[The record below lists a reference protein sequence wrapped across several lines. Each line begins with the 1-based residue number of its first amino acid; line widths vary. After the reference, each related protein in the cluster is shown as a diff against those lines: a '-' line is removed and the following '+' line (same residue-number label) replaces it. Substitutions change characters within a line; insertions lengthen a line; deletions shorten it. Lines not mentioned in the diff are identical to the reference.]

1 MWTRPSR
8 SLEQAKV
15 KGHGVGSNVDL
26 RRNKIQS
33 SVFLTLYK
41 HCNYILF
48 GCLLTF
54 CSSYSAT
61 TQTGALG

>member
-15 KGHGVGSNVDL
+15 RGHGVGSNVDL

-41 HCNYILF
+41 HSNYIF
-48 GCLLTF
+48 GYLLTF

>member
-33 SVFLTLYK
+33 SVFLTSNTVITYYLVA
-41 HCNYILF
+41 C
-48 GCLLTF
+48 
-54 CSSYSAT
+54 
-61 TQTGALG
+61 